1 MARAHHGY
9 HRELTRV
16 TEARTLGR
24 VQLRF
29 FARYAE
35 LVGCTDAVVP
45 ISLPATVADVVRWAR
60 ALPGGEA
67 LPERPLAAVN
77 LRHARLDT
85 PVHDGDEIAL
95 LPPLAGG

>member
-1 MARAHHGY
+1 VPEPHVAS
-9 HRELTRV
+9 
-16 TEARTLGR
+16 GR
-24 VQLRF
+24 VRLRF
-29 FARYAE
+29 FARYA
-35 LVGCTDAVVP
+35 DAVGRAEALV
-45 ISLPATVADVVRWAR
+45 SVALPATVADIVRWAR

-85 PVHDGDEIAL
+85 PVQDGDEVAL